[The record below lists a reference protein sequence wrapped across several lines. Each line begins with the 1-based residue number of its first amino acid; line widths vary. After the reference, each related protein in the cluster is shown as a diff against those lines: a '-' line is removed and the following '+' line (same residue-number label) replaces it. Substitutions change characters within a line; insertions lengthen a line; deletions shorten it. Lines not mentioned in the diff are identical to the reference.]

1 MEQGLHQSWV
11 SIREYGTCVGKGAS
25 IVGINQRADRM
36 DRGLR
41 QSWASIREPIEW
53 IEDCVNRGHQSES
66 MERVGGRVHQSWASI
81 REPIEWSVWE
91 GGAGINQRA
100 DRMERVW
107 ERVCINH
114 RYQSESRSNGACVG
128 ESVHQSWVSIRE
140 PIEWIEDCVN
150 RGHQS

>member
-1 MEQGLHQSWV
+1 
-11 SIREYGTCVGKGAS
+11 
-25 IVGINQRADRM
+25 
-36 DRGLR
+36 
-41 QSWASIREPIEW
+41 
-53 IEDCVNRGHQSES
+53 
-66 MERVGGRVHQSWASI
+66 MERVWGRVHQSWASI

-114 RYQSESRSNGACVG
+114 RYQSESRLNGACVG

-140 PIEWIEDCVN
+140 QIEWMIGLRTASIVGINLERADQMERVWEEGASIVGIN
-150 RGHQS
+150 ERAD